1 MSNDKQYL
9 QAYMDKMLEVQK
21 QREEQYFT
29 PNELKE
35 IAISV
40 GLSEADWAA
49 SQQLFEKH
57 ISVGQG
63 HLNATNYTAAL
74 YQFEEALK
82 LNPSHERALF
92 GAASAAH
99 ELYLSTQSTAFA
111 KKSTDYANRVLQNED
126 AKLDSKAI
134 NLLKSIRTADG
145 QYASN
150 RERRRWIMAAIAAA
164 TIAFFL
170 VAYLVLKNSLNASY
184 HEVEKQWAQVENV
197 CQRKADLIPKLISI
211 SQAQSGQNQATID
224 KLQALQKELPTAKG
238 DPEAYAKAQTE
249 INKLLNQVL
258 EEVGAQAGTTEGSLK
273 QQYNDLRAQIEGAEN
288 RISVERKRYNEAVAD
303 YNSQNSQFP
312 YSLIGKPMHQYFRP
326 QGQAK

>member
-1 MSNDKQYL
+1 MSDDKQYL

-21 QREEQYFT
+21 QCEERYFT

-35 IAISV
+35 IALSV

-145 QYASN
+145 QYASIS
-150 RERRRWIMAAIAAA
+150 ERRRWIIAAIAGA
-164 TIAFFL
+164 TFAFLL
-170 VAYLVLKNSLNASY
+170 VAYLVLKNSLNSSY

-224 KLQALQKELPTAKG
+224 KLQTLQKGLSAVKG
-238 DPEAYAKAQTE
+238 DPAAYAKNQAE

-258 EEVGAQAGTTEGSLK
+258 EEIGAQAGTTEGSLK

-303 YNSQNSQFP
+303 YNRQNSQFP
-312 YSLIGKPMHQYFRP
+312 YSLVCKPMHQYFRAE
-326 QGQAK
+326 GRTD